1 MKFES
6 KDAREELS
14 LIKHVVLC
22 FFFSAINVKVKVSP
36 GYFGLVESILPPY
49 FLNRLVRRHC
59 EAKAINDH
67 SMAEAGVKGSCL
79 VYN

>member
-22 FFFSAINVKVKVSP
+22 FLSAINVKVKVSP

-49 FLNRLVRRHC
+49 F
-59 EAKAINDH
+59 
-67 SMAEAGVKGSCL
+67 
-79 VYN
+79 